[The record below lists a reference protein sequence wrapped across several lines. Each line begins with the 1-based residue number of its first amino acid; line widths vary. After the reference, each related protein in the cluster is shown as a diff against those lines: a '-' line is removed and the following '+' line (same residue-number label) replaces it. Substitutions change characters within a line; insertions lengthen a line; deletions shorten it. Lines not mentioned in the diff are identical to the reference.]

1 MSYTHL
7 SLGER
12 YQIYALIGAEHNIK
26 FIADTLGRSPSTISR
41 EIRRNK
47 SLRGYRAKHA
57 NNKACDRRAN
67 NATTIVAD
75 IWAWVT
81 DKLKENWSPEQI
93 AGFHGGIN
101 HMSIYRYIWKDK
113 RQGGK
118 LWQCLR
124 RKAKPYRKRLTAETR
139 GRINDRV
146 SIHERPC
153 IVEERTRTG
162 DWEADTVIGQHHKQA
177 IVTLVERKTGLLKM
191 KRVGHKTA
199 QQVSEAMI
207 ELLKPVRL
215 QVKTITSDNGK
226 EFAQHKKVK
235 QKLFSPFFFA
245 DAYAYAS
252 WQRGTNE
259 NTNGLIRE
267 FLPKSCDF
275 RQVSDQNIQMIENK
289 LNNRPRKRLGFKTP
303 NQVFYNII

>member
-1 MSYTHL
+1 MNYTHL

-12 YQIYALIGAEHNIK
+12 YQIYALIGAEHSIN
-26 FIADTLGRSPSTISR
+26 FIARALNRSPSTILR

-47 SLRGYRAKHA
+47 SLRGYQV
-57 NNKACDRRAN
+57 NNAHKKACARRSN
-67 NATTIVAD
+67 NALSIIANVWD
-75 IWAWVT
+75 WVT
-81 DKLKENWSPEQI
+81 DKLKENWSPQQI
-93 AGFHGGIN
+93 AGVHGGLS
-101 HMSIYRYIWKDK
+101 HMSIYRYIWTNK
-113 RQGGK
+113 RKGGR

-124 RKAKPYRKRLTAETR
+124 RKAKPYRQRLTAETR

-146 SIHERPC
+146 SIHERPS
-153 IVEERTRTG
+153 IVDARTRIG
-162 DWEADTVIGQHHKQA
+162 DWEADTIIGQHHKQA

-191 KRVGHKTA
+191 KRVDNKTA

-215 QVKTITSDNGK
+215 QVKTITSYNGK

-235 QKLFSPFFFA
+235 QKLFSSFFFA
-245 DAYAYAS
+245 DAYAS

-267 FLPKSCDF
+267 YLPKDCDF
-275 RQVSDQNIQMIENK
+275 RQVSDNEMQNIENK

-303 NQVFYNII
+303 MQAFYNIN

>member
-1 MSYTHL
+1 
-7 SLGER
+7 
-12 YQIYALIGAEHNIK
+12 
-26 FIADTLGRSPSTISR
+26 
-41 EIRRNK
+41 
-47 SLRGYRAKHA
+47 
-57 NNKACDRRAN
+57 
-67 NATTIVAD
+67 
-75 IWAWVT
+75 VT

-93 AGFHGGIN
+93 SGVHAGIS
-101 HMSIYRYIWKDK
+101 HMSIYRYIWRDK
-113 RQGGK
+113 RQDGT

-124 RKAKPYRKRLTAETR
+124 RKGKPYRQRLTAETR

-153 IVEERTRTG
+153 IVEERSRIG

-207 ELLKPVRL
+207 ELLAPVRL

-245 DAYAYAS
+245 DAYAS

-267 FLPKSCDF
+267 YLPKGCDF
-275 RQVSDQNIQMIENK
+275 RQVSDNEIQDIENK

-303 NQVFYNII
+303 MQAFYNIN

>member
-1 MSYTHL
+1 MNYTHL

-12 YQIYALIGAEHNIK
+12 YQIYALIGAEHSIN
-26 FIADTLGRSPSTISR
+26 FIARALNRSPSTILR

-47 SLRGYRAKHA
+47 SLRGYRV
-57 NNKACDRRAN
+57 NNAHKKACARRSN
-67 NATTIVAD
+67 NALSIIAD
-75 IWAWVT
+75 VWDWVT
-81 DKLKENWSPEQI
+81 DKLKENWSPQQI
-93 AGFHGGIN
+93 AGVHGGLS
-101 HMSIYRYIWKDK
+101 HMSIYRYIWTNK
-113 RQGGK
+113 RKGGR

-124 RKAKPYRKRLTAETR
+124 RKAKPYRQRLTAETR

-146 SIHERPC
+146 SIHERPS
-153 IVEERTRTG
+153 IVDARTRIG
-162 DWEADTVIGQHHKQA
+162 DWEADTIIGQHHKQA

-191 KRVGHKTA
+191 KRVDNKTA

-245 DAYAYAS
+245 DAYAS

-267 FLPKSCDF
+267 YLPKGCDF
-275 RQVSDQNIQMIENK
+275 RQVSDDEMQDIENK

-303 NQVFYNII
+303 MQAFYNIN

>member
-1 MSYTHL
+1 MNYTHL

-12 YQIYALIGAEHNIK
+12 YQIYALIGAEHSIN
-26 FIADTLGRSPSTISR
+26 FIARALNRSPSTILR

-47 SLRGYRAKHA
+47 SLRGYQV
-57 NNKACDRRAN
+57 NNAHKKACARRSN
-67 NATTIVAD
+67 NALSIIANVWD
-75 IWAWVT
+75 WVT
-81 DKLKENWSPEQI
+81 DKLKENWSPQQI
-93 AGFHGGIN
+93 AGVHGGLS
-101 HMSIYRYIWKDK
+101 HMSIYRYIWTNK
-113 RQGGK
+113 RKGGR

-124 RKAKPYRKRLTAETR
+124 RKAKPYRQRLTAETR

-146 SIHERPC
+146 SIHERPS
-153 IVEERTRTG
+153 IVDARTRIG
-162 DWEADTVIGQHHKQA
+162 DWEADTIIGQHHKQA

-191 KRVGHKTA
+191 KRVDNKTA

-245 DAYAYAS
+245 DAYAS

-267 FLPKSCDF
+267 YLPKGCDF
-275 RQVSDQNIQMIENK
+275 RQVSDDEMQDIENK

-303 NQVFYNII
+303 MQAFYNIN

>member
-1 MSYTHL
+1 MNYTHL

-12 YQIYALIGAEHNIK
+12 YQIYALIGAEHSIN
-26 FIADTLGRSPSTISR
+26 FIARALNRSPSTILR

-47 SLRGYRAKHA
+47 SLRGYRV
-57 NNKACDRRAN
+57 NNAHKKACARRSN
-67 NATTIVAD
+67 NALSIIAD
-75 IWAWVT
+75 VWDWVT
-81 DKLKENWSPEQI
+81 DKLKENWSPQQI
-93 AGFHGGIN
+93 AGVHGGLS
-101 HMSIYRYIWKDK
+101 HMSIYRYIWTNK
-113 RQGGK
+113 RKGGR

-124 RKAKPYRKRLTAETR
+124 RKAKPYRQRLTAETR

-146 SIHERPC
+146 SIHERPS
-153 IVEERTRTG
+153 IVDARTRIG
-162 DWEADTVIGQHHKQA
+162 DWEADTIIGQHHKQA

-191 KRVGHKTA
+191 KRVDNKTA

-235 QKLFSPFFFA
+235 QKLFSSFFFA
-245 DAYAYAS
+245 DAYAS

-267 FLPKSCDF
+267 YLPKGCDF
-275 RQVSDQNIQMIENK
+275 RQVSDDEMQDIENK

-303 NQVFYNII
+303 MQAFYNIN

>member
-1 MSYTHL
+1 MNYTHL

-12 YQIYALIGAEHNIK
+12 YQIYVLKGAKHSIN
-26 FIADTLGRSPSTISR
+26 FIARALNRSPSTISR
-41 EIRRNK
+41 ELRRNK

-67 NATTIVAD
+67 NAITIVAD

-81 DKLKENWSPEQI
+81 DKLKENWSPQQI
-93 AGFHGGIN
+93 AGVHGGLS
-101 HMSIYRYIWKDK
+101 HMSIYRYIWTNK
-113 RQGGK
+113 RKGGR

-124 RKAKPYRKRLTAETR
+124 RKAKPYRQRLTAETR

-146 SIHERPC
+146 SIHERPS
-153 IVEERTRTG
+153 IVDARTRIG
-162 DWEADTVIGQHHKQA
+162 DWEADTIIGQHHKQA

-191 KRVGHKTA
+191 KRVDNKTA

-226 EFAQHKKVK
+226 EFAQHK
-235 QKLFSPFFFA
+235 
-245 DAYAYAS
+245 
-252 WQRGTNE
+252 R
-259 NTNGLIRE
+259 
-267 FLPKSCDF
+267 
-275 RQVSDQNIQMIENK
+275 
-289 LNNRPRKRLGFKTP
+289 
-303 NQVFYNII
+303 

>member
-1 MSYTHL
+1 MNYTHL

-12 YQIYALIGAEHNIK
+12 YQIYALIGAEHSIK
-26 FIADTLGRSPSTISR
+26 FIADALGRNPSTISR

-57 NNKACDRRAN
+57 NNKACDRRSN
-67 NATTIVAD
+67 NVTTIVAD

-93 AGFHGGIN
+93 AGFHGGIS
-101 HMSIYRYIWKDK
+101 HMSIYRYIWTNK
-113 RQGGK
+113 RKGGR
-118 LWQCLR
+118 LWQYLR

-146 SIHERPC
+146 SIHERPS
-153 IVEERTRTG
+153 IVDARTRIG

-191 KRVGHKTA
+191 KRVDNKTA

-235 QKLFSPFFFA
+235 QRLFSPFFFA
-245 DAYAYAS
+245 DAYAS

-267 FLPKSCDF
+267 YLPKGCDF
-275 RQVSDQNIQMIENK
+275 RQVSDNEMQDIENK

-303 NQVFYNII
+303 MQEFYNIN

>member
-93 AGFHGGIN
+93 SGVHAGIS
-101 HMSIYRYIWKDK
+101 HMSIYRYIWRDK
-113 RQGGK
+113 RQGST

-124 RKAKPYRKRLTAETR
+124 R
-139 GRINDRV
+139 
-146 SIHERPC
+146 
-153 IVEERTRTG
+153 
-162 DWEADTVIGQHHKQA
+162 
-177 IVTLVERKTGLLKM
+177 
-191 KRVGHKTA
+191 
-199 QQVSEAMI
+199 
-207 ELLKPVRL
+207 
-215 QVKTITSDNGK
+215 
-226 EFAQHKKVK
+226 
-235 QKLFSPFFFA
+235 
-245 DAYAYAS
+245 
-252 WQRGTNE
+252 
-259 NTNGLIRE
+259 
-267 FLPKSCDF
+267 
-275 RQVSDQNIQMIENK
+275 
-289 LNNRPRKRLGFKTP
+289 
-303 NQVFYNII
+303 

>member
-1 MSYTHL
+1 MNYTHL

-12 YQIYALIGAEHNIK
+12 YQIYALIGAEHSIN
-26 FIADTLGRSPSTISR
+26 FIARALNRSPSTILR

-47 SLRGYRAKHA
+47 SLRGYRV
-57 NNKACDRRAN
+57 NNAHKKACARRSN
-67 NATTIVAD
+67 NALSIIAD
-75 IWAWVT
+75 VWDWVT
-81 DKLKENWSPEQI
+81 DKLKENWSPQQI
-93 AGFHGGIN
+93 AGVHGGLS
-101 HMSIYRYIWKDK
+101 HMSIYRYIWTNK
-113 RQGGK
+113 RKGGR

-124 RKAKPYRKRLTAETR
+124 RKAKPYRQRLTAETR

-146 SIHERPC
+146 SIHERPS
-153 IVEERTRTG
+153 IVDARTRIG
-162 DWEADTVIGQHHKQA
+162 DWEADTIIGQHHKQA

-191 KRVGHKTA
+191 KRVDNKTA

-235 QKLFSPFFFA
+235 QKLFSSFFFA
-245 DAYAYAS
+245 DAYAS

-267 FLPKSCDF
+267 YLPKGCDF
-275 RQVSDQNIQMIENK
+275 RQVSDDEMQDIENK

-303 NQVFYNII
+303 MQAFYNT

>member
-1 MSYTHL
+1 MNYTHL

-12 YQIYALIGAEHNIK
+12 YQIYALIGAEHSIN
-26 FIADTLGRSPSTISR
+26 FIARALNRSPSTILR
-41 EIRRNK
+41 DIRRNK
-47 SLRGYRAKHA
+47 SLRGYRV
-57 NNKACDRRAN
+57 NNAHKKACARRSN
-67 NATTIVAD
+67 NALSIIAD
-75 IWAWVT
+75 VWDWVT
-81 DKLKENWSPEQI
+81 DKLKENWSPQQI
-93 AGFHGGIN
+93 AGVHGGLS
-101 HMSIYRYIWKDK
+101 HMSIYRYIWTNK
-113 RQGGK
+113 RKGGR

-124 RKAKPYRKRLTAETR
+124 RKAKPYRQRLTAETR

-146 SIHERPC
+146 SIHERPS
-153 IVEERTRTG
+153 IVDARTRIG
-162 DWEADTVIGQHHKQA
+162 DWEADTIIGQHHKQA

-191 KRVGHKTA
+191 KRVDNKTA

-235 QKLFSPFFFA
+235 QKLFSSFFFA
-245 DAYAYAS
+245 DAYAS

-267 FLPKSCDF
+267 YLPKGCDF
-275 RQVSDQNIQMIENK
+275 RQVSDDEMQDIENK

-303 NQVFYNII
+303 MQAFYNIN

>member
-1 MSYTHL
+1 MNYTHL

-12 YQIYALIGAEHNIK
+12 YQIYALIGAEHSIN
-26 FIADTLGRSPSTISR
+26 FIARALNRSPSTILR

-47 SLRGYRAKHA
+47 SLRGYQV
-57 NNKACDRRAN
+57 NNAHKKACARRSN
-67 NATTIVAD
+67 NALSIIANVWD
-75 IWAWVT
+75 WVT
-81 DKLKENWSPEQI
+81 DKLKENWSPQQI
-93 AGFHGGIN
+93 AGVHGGLS
-101 HMSIYRYIWKDK
+101 HMSIYRYIWTNK
-113 RQGGK
+113 RKGGR

-124 RKAKPYRKRLTAETR
+124 RKAKPYRQRLTAETR

-146 SIHERPC
+146 SIHERPS
-153 IVEERTRTG
+153 IVDARTRIG
-162 DWEADTVIGQHHKQA
+162 DWEADTIIGQHHKQA

-191 KRVGHKTA
+191 KRVDNKTA

-245 DAYAYAS
+245 DAYAS

-267 FLPKSCDF
+267 YLPKDCDF
-275 RQVSDQNIQMIENK
+275 RQVSDNEMQNIENK

-303 NQVFYNII
+303 MQAFYNIN

>member
-1 MSYTHL
+1 MNYTHL

-12 YQIYALIGAEHNIK
+12 YQIYALIGAEHSIN
-26 FIADTLGRSPSTISR
+26 FIARALNRSPSTILR

-47 SLRGYRAKHA
+47 SLRGYQV
-57 NNKACDRRAN
+57 NNAHKKACARRSN
-67 NATTIVAD
+67 NALSIIANVWD
-75 IWAWVT
+75 WVT
-81 DKLKENWSPEQI
+81 DKLKENWSPQQI
-93 AGFHGGIN
+93 AGVHGGLS
-101 HMSIYRYIWKDK
+101 HMSIYRYIWTNK
-113 RQGGK
+113 RKGGR

-124 RKAKPYRKRLTAETR
+124 RKAKPYRQRLTAETR

-146 SIHERPC
+146 SIHERPS
-153 IVEERTRTG
+153 IVDARTRIG
-162 DWEADTVIGQHHKQA
+162 DWEADTIIGQHHKQA

-191 KRVGHKTA
+191 KRVDNKTA

-215 QVKTITSDNGK
+215 QVKTITSYNGK

-245 DAYAYAS
+245 DAYAS

-267 FLPKSCDF
+267 YLPKDCDF
-275 RQVSDQNIQMIENK
+275 RQVSDNEMQNIENK

-303 NQVFYNII
+303 MQAFYNIN

>member
-1 MSYTHL
+1 MNYTHL

-12 YQIYALIGAEHNIK
+12 YQIYALIGAEHSIN
-26 FIADTLGRSPSTISR
+26 FIARALNRSPSTILR

-47 SLRGYRAKHA
+47 SLRGYRV
-57 NNKACDRRAN
+57 NNAHKKACARRSN
-67 NATTIVAD
+67 NALSIIAD
-75 IWAWVT
+75 VWDWVT
-81 DKLKENWSPEQI
+81 DKLKENWSPQQI
-93 AGFHGGIN
+93 AGVHGGLS
-101 HMSIYRYIWKDK
+101 HMSIYRYIWTNK
-113 RQGGK
+113 RKGGR

-124 RKAKPYRKRLTAETR
+124 RKAKPYRQRLTAETR

-146 SIHERPC
+146 SIHERPS
-153 IVEERTRTG
+153 IVDARTRIG
-162 DWEADTVIGQHHKQA
+162 DWEADTIIGQHHKQA

-191 KRVGHKTA
+191 KRVDNKTA

-235 QKLFSPFFFA
+235 QKLFSLFFFA
-245 DAYAYAS
+245 DAYAS

-267 FLPKSCDF
+267 YLPKGCDF
-275 RQVSDQNIQMIENK
+275 RQVSDNEMQNIENK

-303 NQVFYNII
+303 MQAFYNIN

>member
-1 MSYTHL
+1 MNYTHL

-12 YQIYALIGAEHNIK
+12 YQIYALIGAEHSIN
-26 FIADTLGRSPSTISR
+26 FIARALNRSPSTILR

-47 SLRGYRAKHA
+47 SLRGYQV
-57 NNKACDRRAN
+57 NNAHKKACARRSN
-67 NATTIVAD
+67 NALSIIANVWD
-75 IWAWVT
+75 WVT
-81 DKLKENWSPEQI
+81 DKLKENWSPQQI
-93 AGFHGGIN
+93 AGVHGGLS
-101 HMSIYRYIWKDK
+101 HMSIYRYIWTNK
-113 RQGGK
+113 RKGGR

-124 RKAKPYRKRLTAETR
+124 RKAKPYRQRLTAETR

-146 SIHERPC
+146 SIHERPS
-153 IVEERTRTG
+153 IVDARTRIG
-162 DWEADTVIGQHHKQA
+162 DWEADTIIGQHHKQA

-191 KRVGHKTA
+191 KRVDNKTA

-235 QKLFSPFFFA
+235 QKLFISFFFA
-245 DAYAYAS
+245 DAYAS

-267 FLPKSCDF
+267 YLPKGCDF
-275 RQVSDQNIQMIENK
+275 RQVSDDEMQDIENK

-303 NQVFYNII
+303 MQAFYNIN